1 VGVFLAA
8 QFFVERVTEVVEDFA
23 PTDANAPLLGARRRT
38 AGPRH
43 RTMRA
48 VVDWSYGLLSE
59 DEQLFFQ
66 ALGIFTGGFAVE
78 AAAAVTMGFFCFSVA
93 TIGTLAAWSRECDEN
108 DGLNGFGQKSLRH
121 TQFPIVRDPSEPTS
135 PALVRL
141 ASA

>member
-1 VGVFLAA
+1 M
-8 QFFVERVTEVVEDFA
+8 QFFAERVTEVVEDFA
-23 PTDANAPLLGARRRT
+23 PTDAKPRCWGPGAGT

-66 ALGIFTGGFAVE
+66 ALGIFTGGCAVE

-93 TIGTLAAWSRECDEN
+93 TTGTLAAWSRECDEN
-108 DGLNGFGQKSLRH
+108 DGLNGFGQKSLRN